1 MKIKFE
7 STQDYQ
13 LAAVNAVVD
22 VFEGQPLSLS
32 SFEYAFSAG
41 NSSIRLTD
49 HGIANNLVL
58 NEGQI
63 LNNLKAVQEKN
74 HITIS
79 DQLVSTKSVQ
89 GGAHECKLNFS
100 IEMET
105 GTGKTYTYIR
115 TIYRLNQLYGFK
127 KFLIVVPS
135 VAIREGA
142 VKNLKITFD
151 HFQEL
156 YGNPSLN
163 FKVYD
168 PRALT
173 ILRNFATSNN
183 IEILVINID
192 SFAKDGNVINN
203 GREIGIRPIEFIQQT
218 RPIVIVDEPQNMET
232 DIRRSAINNLN
243 PLFTL
248 RYSATHKNHY
258 NQIYSLNPVRAYE
271 LGLVKQIEVDGVT
284 ANNDF
289 NTAFIKLINVDANTK
304 NFKVRLLIHGLSLF
318 DVTEKIVSAS
328 LGDDLFE
335 LSGGREVYRDG
346 FILNSVSC
354 NAGKYQVEFS
364 NGMVLS
370 EDEAIGYKSEQLIKY
385 QIERTI
391 FHHFEKEVR
400 YWKKMGQYAPIK
412 VLSLFFI
419 DKVSNYRQYDEN
431 GSPKKGKYALWFE
444 EIFERYIEKYHPLYP
459 DLFTL
464 APPESYF
471 AVEEVHESDIPSLH
485 PEYWN
490 AAVVHNGY
498 FSKDRKGNFKD
509 TKGSS
514 QDDEDTYSLIMKDK
528 ERLLSLNEPL
538 RFIFSHS
545 ALREGWDNPN
555 IFQICTLN
563 ESKSEIKKRQEIG
576 RGLRLAVDS
585 EGTQVRDKRINILT
599 VVANETYETFSAGL
613 QKEIMEETSVEFKDK
628 IRDANK
634 KEQIKL
640 SKELTVENYPLL
652 FDIWEKISQKTRYSV
667 AFDSATLIKRVITD
681 LSNYNII
688 PLTKRPLMESRS
700 GILNFSDTG
709 IDSKLSQSAIKY
721 ADANQYLIP
730 DIYSY
735 IQSRVDIS
743 RKTIFEILK
752 TSNRLKE
759 VLINPQI
766 FLDNVVK
773 CIKNN
778 LNKLL
783 VEGLKYEEING
794 QKYQMTLFELEE
806 VEDHLAALFAVSKP
820 EKSPYNFIPIDS
832 TIESEFASEC
842 EADDNVKFFFKIPRG
857 FKIPTPIGNYNPDW
871 AIVFQDQKKMYFV
884 AETKGTL
891 DRQYLREVER
901 MKIECGEKHFAL
913 FKKSGVEYHLAVNA
927 KDLY

>member
-13 LAAVNAVVD
+13 LAAVNSVVE

-32 SFEYAFSAG
+32 SFEYAFRAG

-58 NEGQI
+58 NEDQI
-63 LNNLKAVQEKN
+63 LENLKELQLKNRLAVSE
-74 HITIS
+74 
-79 DQLVSTKSVQ
+79 QLVSNKS
-89 GGAHECKLNFS
+89 GADSNQNCKLNFS

-127 KFLIVVPS
+127 KFVVVVPS
-135 VAIREGA
+135 IAIREGA
-142 VKNLKITFD
+142 LKNLKITFE

-156 YGNPSLN
+156 YNNPSLN

-203 GREIGIRPIEFIQQT
+203 SREIGIRPIEYIQKS

-232 DIRRSAINNLN
+232 EIRRAAINNLN

-258 NQIYSLNPVRAYE
+258 NLIYSLNPVKAYE

-284 ANNDF
+284 ANHDY
-289 NTAFIKLINVDANTK
+289 NTAFVKLVNVDANTK
-304 NFKVRLLIHGLSLF
+304 HFKVRLLIHCLSLF
-318 DVTEKIVSAS
+318 DVADKVVSAS

-346 FILNSVSC
+346 YILNSIS
-354 NAGKYQVEFS
+354 NQDGKYLVEFS
-364 NGMVLS
+364 NGIVLS
-370 EDEAIGYKSEQLIKY
+370 EDEAIGFRSDELLKY

-391 FHHFEKEVR
+391 YHHFEKEVR
-400 YWKKMGQYAPIK
+400 YWKRMGHYAPIK

-419 DKVSNYRQYDEN
+419 DKVSHYRQYDEQGN
-431 GSPKKGKYALWFE
+431 PVKGKYAIWFE
-444 EIFERYIEKYHPLYP
+444 EIFNRYIKKYQPLYP

-471 AVEEVHESDIPSLH
+471 AIDGVHESDIPSLH

-490 AAVVHNGY
+490 AQMVHNGY
-498 FSKDRKGNFKD
+498 FSKDKKGNFKD

-563 ESKSEIKKRQEIG
+563 ESKSEVKKRQEIG

-599 VVANETYETFSAGL
+599 VIANESYENFSAGL
-613 QKEIMEETSVEFKDK
+613 QKEILDETSVEFVNK

-640 SKELTVENYPLL
+640 SKELTAENFPLL

-667 AFDSATLIKRVITD
+667 AFNSTKLIQKVLAD
-681 LSNYNII
+681 LANYNIV
-688 PLTKRPLMESRS
+688 PLTKQPLMESRS
-700 GILNFSDTG
+700 GVLNFTDTG
-709 IDSKLSQSAIKY
+709 INSKLSQSASKY
-721 ADANQYLIP
+721 TEANLYPIP

-735 IQSRVDIS
+735 VQSRVDIS
-743 RKTIFEILK
+743 RQTIFEILK
-752 TSNRLKE
+752 GSNRLKE
-759 VLINPQI
+759 VLVNPQT
-766 FLDNVVK
+766 FLDNIIK

-783 VEGLKYEEING
+783 VEGLKYEEVNG

-806 VEDHLAALFAVSKP
+806 VEGHLADLFTVCKP
-820 EKSPYNFIPIDS
+820 EKSPFNFIAVDS
-832 TIESEFASEC
+832 AIESVFAGDC
-842 EADDNVKFFFKIPRG
+842 EADDNIKFFFKIPRG

-913 FKKSGVEYHLAVNA
+913 FKNSGVEYHLAVNA
-927 KDLY
+927 RDLY